1 MFQLSSFA
9 DDELHLFRKMYIKQ
23 FFNNQHSDIDWSQD
37 ILSNF
42 YEKYIY
48 LYTWGNDT
56 LRIFI
61 LDILLH
67 FVVLRFLEISMF
79 ARSTSINIYFNE
91 NQFFPYRML
100 FQSYTY
106 VLHLKI
112 ICFKKLEDCY
122 QSI

>member
-9 DDELHLFRKMYIKQ
+9 EDELHLFRKMYIKQ

-56 LRIFI
+56 LMIFI
-61 LDILLH
+61 LDVLLH
-67 FVVLRFLEISMF
+67 FVVLRFLEISRF
-79 ARSTSINIYFNE
+79 ARSTSINIYF
-91 NQFFPYRML
+91 
-100 FQSYTY
+100 
-106 VLHLKI
+106 
-112 ICFKKLEDCY
+112 
-122 QSI
+122 